1 MAPAPLI
8 RLVSGY
14 AKINTL
20 LRRYQM
26 DQRALVACR
35 SHLQIQ
41 GNIRFIRGSLTCLF
55 QVQLDGQASPAS
67 HVPRVPSMFAEL
79 TSNEAFWMSR
89 APWPGLSIQTI
100 ETVAH
105 CQGSH
110 GPSCYGSVPG
120 SAGPVMVTMP
130 ISRRS
135 GNHVV
140 TSSVACYV

>member
-55 QVQLDGQASPAS
+55 QVRLDGQ
-67 HVPRVPSMFAEL
+67 
-79 TSNEAFWMSR
+79 AFWMSR

>member
-1 MAPAPLI
+1 M
-8 RLVSGY
+8 
-14 AKINTL
+14 
-20 LRRYQM
+20 
-26 DQRALVACR
+26 
-35 SHLQIQ
+35 
-41 GNIRFIRGSLTCLF
+41 LF
-55 QVQLDGQASPAS
+55 GARPRPRDFVDPFPEVVFLS
-67 HVPRVPSMFAEL
+67 VPGRV
-79 TSNEAFWMSR
+79 AFWMSR